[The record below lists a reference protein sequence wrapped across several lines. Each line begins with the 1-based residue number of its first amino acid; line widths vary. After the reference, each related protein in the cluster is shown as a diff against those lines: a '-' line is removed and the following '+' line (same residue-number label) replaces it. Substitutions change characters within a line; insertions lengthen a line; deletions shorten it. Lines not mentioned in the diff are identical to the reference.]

1 MTNYTF
7 ILRACPDASKP
18 AIAQLLGKAF
28 SLKDSTCASI
38 ADSAP
43 IVLLPDLTHEEAAAM
58 YVVLAGFTRAGA
70 VIEFASDVSDD
81 LPKIDWPRRPSVFKR
96 EIPEYVADFQLL
108 IPLDGGRKE
117 PLINLLQQAFPG
129 GSHTGSNIAV
139 TISAGTGKVDRP
151 AKETSGRASVAKP
164 STEFRGL
171 NMPEIT
177 PFGGVSA
184 LPPPLPQLS
193 KLPAAAPQV
202 ARAAPAAATPQGSTT
217 KDDTVLRLNELF
229 PEEESSHFV
238 SNSQDITSILNK
250 MLPDEEAS
258 GSTIMPISS
267 PSPAGHPVGSGHRPS
282 LGSGGH
288 SVLSVPG
295 HAVFLA
301 KITDEGRRQKAVP
314 LIAEM
319 AKISL
324 EEADT
329 LSKKVIIPV
338 LKGATQAEAEAAK
351 QKFAKIGILA
361 RVKGAE

>member
-1 MTNYTF
+1 MTTFTF
-7 ILRACPDASKP
+7 ILRSCPDACK
-18 AIAQLLGKAF
+18 AGVAQLLGKTF

-43 IVLLPDLTHEEAAAM
+43 IVLLPDLTREEAAAM
-58 YVVLAGFTRAGA
+58 HLVLAGFTRLGA
-70 VIEFASDVSDD
+70 EIEFANNVSDE
-81 LPKIDWPRRPSVFKR
+81 LPKIDWPRRPTVFKR
-96 EIPEYVADFQLL
+96 EIADYLADYQMV
-108 IPLDGGRKE
+108 IPLASGGRE
-117 PLINLLQQAFPG
+117 PLINLLIHAFPG
-129 GSHTGSNIAV
+129 GANTGSNIAV
-139 TISAGTGKVDRP
+139 TISQG
-151 AKETSGRASVAKP
+151 TSGRIAKEGSGPVGGRP
-164 STEFRGL
+164 STEFRGMNL
-171 NMPEIT
+171 PEIT
-177 PFGGVSA
+177 PFGGVST
-184 LPPPLPQLS
+184 LPPPAPATRPAPRTVIAQ
-193 KLPAAAPQV
+193 PAAPV
-202 ARAAPAAATPQGSTT
+202 ATQAPASAGDS
-217 KDDTVLRLNELF
+217 DTLHRLNELF
-229 PEEESSHFV
+229 PEEEASHFV

-258 GSTIMPISS
+258 GSTIMPVVPIN
-267 PSPAGHPVGSGHRPS
+267 SGRPS

-288 SVLSVPG
+288 QVVSG

-319 AKISL
+319 AKITV
-324 EEADT
+324 EEADA

>member
-1 MTNYTF
+1 MTNFTF
-7 ILRACPDASKP
+7 ILRACPDSSKA
-18 AIAQLLGKAF
+18 AIAQLLGKTF

-43 IVLLPDLTHEEAAAM
+43 IVLLPDLTREEAAAM
-58 YVVLAGFTRAGA
+58 YVVLSGFTRAGA
-70 VIEFASDVSDD
+70 EIEFASTVSDE
-81 LPKIDWPRRPSVFKR
+81 LPKIDWPRRPTVFKR
-96 EIPEYVADFQLL
+96 EISEFVADFQLL
-108 IPLDGGRKE
+108 IPLDGGAKD
-117 PLINLLQQAFPG
+117 PLITLLLRAFPC
-129 GSHTGSNIAV
+129 GSNTGSNIAV
-139 TISAGTGKVDRP
+139 TISAGKPEGL
-151 AKETSGRASVAKP
+151 AKETSGRLSAAKP
-164 STEFRGL
+164 STEFRGMNL
-171 NMPEIT
+171 PEIT

-184 LPPPLPQLS
+184 LPPPVPT
-193 KLPAAAPQV
+193 KPPAAAVPPV
-202 ARAAPAAATPQGSTT
+202 ARPAPASASQQSGTNQ
-217 KDDTVLRLNELF
+217 DETVNRLNELF
-229 PEEESSHFV
+229 PEEEASHFV

-258 GSTIMPISS
+258 GSTIMPMN
-267 PSPAGHPVGSGHRPS
+267 PPVPARNPVGSGSRPS

-288 SVLSVPG
+288 TVLAVPG

-319 AKISL
+319 AKITI
-324 EEADT
+324 EEADA